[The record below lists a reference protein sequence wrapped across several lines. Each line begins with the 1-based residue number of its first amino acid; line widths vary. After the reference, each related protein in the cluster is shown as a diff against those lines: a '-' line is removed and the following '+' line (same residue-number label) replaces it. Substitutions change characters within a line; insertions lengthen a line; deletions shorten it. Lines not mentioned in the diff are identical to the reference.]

1 MWLAYLNEN
10 QSVDEILNSAG
21 SMVSPHRVE
30 TAEMLKYFID
40 GNDSWLLK
48 YYLGLIYW
56 NKGLIEE
63 AKELYLAC
71 NSYPDSYSFWLSKAE
86 LFAEDDAIVAA
97 SVQKAYKLE
106 PGSWRTALALSENYI
121 ENGSSAK
128 AAKICEGLLPA
139 HPENPKLGLCYARAL
154 YKDEQYKKC
163 LNFLEKFVIL
173 PYEASVDGKLMYSE
187 LCIKLAVESIQERK
201 YKTAVAYAEKAK
213 LWPVNLGVGR
223 PYDVDERLE
232 DFLIAFALEAKTA
245 KPDYAHVAA
254 YKHPESQRE
263 SSLLFLQ
270 LLAMEK
276 EGKKDE
282 ALKLISRNITS
293 DPGNIYLKWAEAKF
307 TGDSEQDRIE
317 NNIRSGDQEIGAYD
331 TKFVDKGFVFLLE
344 ILEILNL

>member
-1 MWLAYLNEN
+1 M
-10 QSVDEILNSAG
+10 
-21 SMVSPHRVE
+21 
-30 TAEMLKYFID
+30 
-40 GNDSWLLK
+40 
-48 YYLGLIYW
+48 
-56 NKGLIEE
+56 
-63 AKELYLAC
+63 
-71 NSYPDSYSFWLSKAE
+71 
-86 LFAEDDAIVAA
+86 
-97 SVQKAYKLE
+97 
-106 PGSWRTALALSENYI
+106 
-121 ENGSSAK
+121 
-128 AAKICEGLLPA
+128 
-139 HPENPKLGLCYARAL
+139 
-154 YKDEQYKKC
+154 
-163 LNFLEKFVIL
+163 IL

-187 LCIKLAVESIQERK
+187 LCIKLAVESIKERK
-201 YKTAVAYAEKAK
+201 YKTTLTYTEKAK
-213 LWPVNLGVGR
+213 LWPVNLGVGK

-307 TGDSEQDRIE
+307 TGDSEHTRIE
-317 NNIRSGDQEIGAYD
+317 NNIRSGDQEVGAYD
-331 TKFVDKGFVFLLE
+331 TLFVDKGFVFLLE